1 MKKELKKTLLNIIDN
16 VLTLKGW
23 DKISEPILFD
33 KSTSNTSKYINN
45 YFEDMIIFREAKKNK
60 ELSLLIE
67 TIGDYEKAI
76 EDDWF
81 PDEIVNLTV
90 PKAYLFLK
98 EIRRII
104 CTITDKSIE
113 QELIDTNNKIE
124 NSK

>member
-60 ELSLLIE
+60 ELFSE
-67 TIGDYEKAI
+67 CVTCK
-76 EDDWF
+76 
-81 PDEIVNLTV
+81 T
-90 PKAYLFLK
+90 
-98 EIRRII
+98 
-104 CTITDKSIE
+104 
-113 QELIDTNNKIE
+113 
-124 NSK
+124 